1 MGSGMMPP
9 MMYTSNMQ
17 QFMPHMAMGMN
28 QPPAYIPFPS
38 QAHMAGVGPSYPPPR
53 YPFPNIQTFDPSRIR
68 LQSPQPNL
76 VSNQPQMNPYSQFV
90 GHHRIQ
96 QPRPPL
102 QVILHQYPIVLIPLC
117 PYERL
122 QDPFLKKNVF
132 IESNKTTGEFQ
143 PSK

>member
-1 MGSGMMPP
+1 
-9 MMYTSNMQ
+9 
-17 QFMPHMAMGMN
+17 
-28 QPPAYIPFPS
+28 
-38 QAHMAGVGPSYPPPR
+38 
-53 YPFPNIQTFDPSRIR
+53 
-68 LQSPQPNL
+68 
-76 VSNQPQMNPYSQFV
+76 MNPYSQFV